1 MYQLGLKESEIVQNR
16 KGLRVPF
23 TQSRMGRKK
32 AGETFKRE
40 KYMEKERWLGG
51 RNKKPRPKAMDYGE
65 SFSGKEQFK
74 ELQISDQLDFIIAM
88 DQ

>member
-40 KYMEKERWLGG
+40 KYMEKER
-51 RNKKPRPKAMDYGE
+51 
-65 SFSGKEQFK
+65 
-74 ELQISDQLDFIIAM
+74 
-88 DQ
+88 